1 MSIDETG
8 LEAILGKLAGG
19 SVLDVATGAG
29 NFAATMEH
37 SFRSCTLIT
46 AIDST
51 MGSLKHIGRR
61 IKSEVIIPVAMNG
74 NLLAFKNDT
83 FSTVAISNSLH
94 HLNKPDEVLQEM
106 LRTLCPGGHFIIMEM
121 FWDGDQ
127 TKSQLTHSMLHNWWA
142 AVDSRNGI
150 VHNPVFTQAEL
161 KQWAESIELSA
172 LEFHFVEDTSGD
184 PFAPELTG
192 YLNKALDAYE
202 KRTNGVPELIEQG
215 EQARTHLDENG
226 FTGSRTLLAVGVKS
240 V

>member
-1 MSIDETG
+1 MSIDEVS

-19 SVLDVATGAG
+19 TVLDVATGAG

-37 SFRSCTLIT
+37 SFKSCTMIT

-51 MGSLKHIGRR
+51 MGSLKHISRR
-61 IKSEVIIPVAMNG
+61 MESEVIIPVAMNG
-74 NLLAFKNDT
+74 NLLAFKKDT

-94 HLNKPDEVLQEM
+94 HLKNPEDILQEM
-106 LRTLCPGGHFIIMEM
+106 LRTLCPGGNFIIMEM
-121 FWDGDQ
+121 FRGGGQ

-150 VHNPVFTQAEL
+150 VHNPVFTRAEL
-161 KQWAESIELSA
+161 KQWAESIGLSA
-172 LEFHFVEDTSGD
+172 LEFHILEDTSGD
-184 PFAPELTG
+184 PFASEQTE

-215 EQARTHLDENG
+215 KQARAHLDENG
-226 FTGSRTLLAVGVKS
+226 FTGSRALIAVGMKPA
-240 V
+240 

>member
-1 MSIDETG
+1 MSISEVS
-8 LEAILGKLAGG
+8 LEAILGKLPGG
-19 SVLDVATGAG
+19 TVLDVATGAG

-37 SFRSCTLIT
+37 SFKSCTQIT

-51 MGSLKHIGRR
+51 MSSLELISKR
-61 IKSEVIIPVAMNG
+61 IESEVIIPVAMNG
-74 NLLAFKNDT
+74 NLLAFKKDT
-83 FSTVAISNSLH
+83 FNTVAISNSLH

-121 FWDGDQ
+121 FRDGDQ
-127 TKSQLTHSMLHNWWA
+127 TKAQLTHSMLHNWWA

-161 KQWAESIELSA
+161 KQLAESIGLSG
-172 LEFHFVEDTSGD
+172 LEFHFVDHTSGD
-184 PFAPELTG
+184 PFAPELTE

-202 KRTNGVPELIEQG
+202 KRTNGIPELIEQG
-215 EQARTHLDENG
+215 KKARTHLDKNG
-226 FTGSRTLLAVGVKS
+226 FTGSRALLAVGVKP